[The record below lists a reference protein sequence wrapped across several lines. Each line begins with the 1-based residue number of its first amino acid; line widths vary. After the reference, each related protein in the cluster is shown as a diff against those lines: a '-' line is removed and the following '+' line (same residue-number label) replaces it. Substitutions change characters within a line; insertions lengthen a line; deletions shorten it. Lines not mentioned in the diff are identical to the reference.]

1 MQRVLSILFGA
12 GFTIASAW
20 AAGAILLRRL
30 KLDLDPL
37 ETVLF
42 AFFSGAAC
50 LSLMVF
56 ALCLFHAVSPLVFL
70 IAGSTFILSGAALPR
85 RSAGFRPPK
94 PGASRAGNPVKRL
107 PGIQKPWLLLLF
119 LTLTP
124 FLIIYFLIAL
134 APEVSPD
141 GSGYHLG
148 NVVRMLGAGGF
159 VWDYHSMYS
168 AFPQGLEMLFLMACA
183 LGAHS
188 SAALVQ
194 LAFFVSLP
202 LLLLCYGRRFQMVP
216 ASVFAATLV
225 FASPV
230 FGLTGSSAYNDA
242 AVVTC
247 SFAVFYLLN
256 VFSDISSNK
265 ILIICGLLVGYC
277 LALKYTGIV
286 AALFAVTWFLLRHH
300 RVPWL
305 AFGAAAGVVSAPWL
319 CRNWIW
325 LGNPFAPLL
334 NRWFPNSFFSLSFE
348 RSYLADIGHFEGLR
362 HWWEFPLDLT
372 LYGAHIPGFLGPV
385 FLLAPF
391 ALLALRNPQGRR
403 LLLAAVVF
411 SLPIFF
417 NAATRFLMPGM
428 PFLALALGLALQNSP
443 GVLPLLAVAQAV
455 LCWPTV
461 TPLYA
466 ADWSWRI
473 REIPVRAAFRLEP
486 EADFLRRRLP
496 DYNLKPAIDQF
507 VPPGAKI
514 FSFSTRPEAYLGRT
528 ILVGYESAEGRRIQ
542 EALLQGKGV
551 DELKRE
557 RIGFVLINDTD
568 AVAANL
574 KQNSSTLRLTPLSK
588 SHETILYRVD

>member
-1 MQRVLSILFGA
+1 MRSCPVSPCYTRGLQRVVSILFGA
-12 GFTIASAW
+12 GFTIAAAW

-30 KLDLDPL
+30 KLELDPL

-42 AFFSGAAC
+42 AFLSGAAC
-50 LSLMVF
+50 LSLAVF
-56 ALCLFHAVSPLVFL
+56 LLCLVHAARPAAFL
-70 IAGSTFILSGAALPR
+70 IAGSALIAG
-85 RSAGFRPPK
+85 AGFRGP
-94 PGASRAGNPVKRL
+94 RAGKRL
-107 PGIQKPWLLLLF
+107 PGIPKPWLSLLF

-124 FLIIYFLIAL
+124 FFVMYFITAL

-168 AFPQGLEMLFLMACA
+168 AFPQGLELLFLVAFA
-183 LGAHS
+183 FGAHS
-188 SAALVQ
+188 AAALVH

-202 LLLLCYGRRFQMVP
+202 LMLLCYGRRFRMIP
-216 ASVFAATLV
+216 ASVFAAIVV
-225 FASPV
+225 FASPL

-242 AVVTC
+242 ALVTC
-247 SFAVFYLLN
+247 SFAVFYALN
-256 VFSDISSNK
+256 LIDEINISK
-265 ILIICGLLVGYC
+265 LMILCGLLTGYC
-277 LALKYTGIV
+277 VALKYTGAV
-286 AALFAVTWFLLRHH
+286 AAVFAVTWLLLR
-300 RVPWL
+300 RRKGPWLPFGVSAAACSVPW
-305 AFGAAAGVVSAPWL
+305 FI
-319 CRNWIW
+319 RNWIW

-334 NRWFPNSFFSLSFE
+334 NRWFPNQYFSTSFE
-348 RSYLADIGHFEGLR
+348 RSYLADIGHFEGLS

-391 ALLALRNPQGRR
+391 ALLALRNSQGRR
-403 LLLAAVVF
+403 LLMAATVF

-417 NAATRFLMPGM
+417 NAATRFLMPGI
-428 PFLALALGLALQNSP
+428 PFLALALGIAVQNSP
-443 GVLPLLAVAQAV
+443 GIVPLLAAAQAI
-455 LCWPTV
+455 LCWPAV

-486 EADFLRRRLP
+486 EDHFLRRRLP
-496 DYNLKPAIDQF
+496 DYNLKPAIDQS
-507 VPPGAKI
+507 VPPEATI

-528 ILVGYESAEGRRIQ
+528 ILVGYESVEGRRIQ
-542 EALLQGKGV
+542 DALLQGWGA

-557 RIGFVLINDTD
+557 GIGFVLINDTD
-568 AVAANL
+568 PIASEF
-574 KQNSSTLRLTPLSK
+574 KQHSTKFGVTALME
-588 SHETILYRVD
+588 SHGTTLYRID